1 MEEENVCFM
10 FIQLLE
16 EMDYIQS
23 SYDYGDAHLFV
34 KCQGIHLTKQKTGRS
49 RQYACLIDDVTTGK

>member
-1 MEEENVCFM
+1 M

-49 RQYACLIDDVTTGK
+49 RKYACLIDDVTTGK